1 MEAGNLIVAIASV
14 AGYLDYLWVERVRE
28 GGAVKLGNKLQ
39 KVILLHLGKRTFVAM
54 VEYGHMQHDD
64 Q

>member
-1 MEAGNLIVAIASV
+1 MELCNLIVAIASV
-14 AGYLDYLWVERVRE
+14 AGYLHLLCVGRVRE
-28 GGAVKLGNKLQ
+28 GGAAKLGNKLQ

-54 VEYGHMQHDD
+54 VEFRHIQHDD